1 MYKRFTLFILSALL
15 CFSLEVKA
23 QQQARIQVIQS
34 QLEQLSATVPGLNS
48 AVQLSVN
55 GVSIQEFVSALAKSN
70 NLSINIDPKL
80 NIRVANIFNNV
91 TALDIL
97 VFLAKN
103 YNLDLS
109 FTGSIITISQYQ
121 DPNSNIHPIKEI
133 KAKYNPS
140 DNTLSLELE
149 NDSLSVVARKVTQLS
164 GKNIVVASGLSGKRV
179 SAFFANAPFETAL
192 EKLAFANDIK
202 MVKTNDNFYLFQA
215 LGDNEEQ
222 YVNGDKNTAIRKVF
236 KPVAPNAA
244 AGNLGLFIRTVG
256 GQKMISLDCNN
267 ASIQDLVKSASQEM
281 GKNYFLYSDIKG
293 TITSHVTDIS
303 YDNFLS
309 SLFQGTDYTYRIE
322 NGNYLIGDRKLEGLR
337 NSRVIMLQ
345 KRSIDTIQAM
355 IPVEWKKGVEIK
367 EFREQNTLLLSG
379 AGPQVAELESYI
391 KQLDQLV
398 PVVMIEVTLI
408 DINKG
413 RTVATG
419 ISAGVADS
427 VKTGGTVLPGVNY
440 TFGSGSIND
449 FLNRLGGATHLN
461 LGHVTP
467 NFYATINALE
477 TNSNVKVHSVPK
489 LSTLNGHTA
498 SLSIG
503 SKRYYLIQ
511 TQNVLPSLTN
521 PTSIFSQ
528 QYNAV
533 EANLVINI
541 KPIVSG
547 DDQVTLGITVN
558 ITDFIGTP
566 PTNAPP
572 PTSTSKFES
581 IIRAHNEDMI
591 VLGGLERE
599 EDSDSA
605 SGVPLLSRI
614 PILKWLFSSKSKT
627 HTKIVTLVFIKPTI
641 IH

>member
-1 MYKRFTLFILSALL
+1 MYQRFTLFILSALL
-15 CFSLEVKA
+15 CFSLEVSA
-23 QQQARIQVIQS
+23 QQPRIQAIQN
-34 QLEQLSATVPGLNS
+34 QLEQLSATVPGLHGL
-48 AVQLSVN
+48 VQLSVS

-70 NLSINIDPKL
+70 NLSIDIDPKL
-80 NIRVANIFNNV
+80 NIRVANNFNNV

-103 YNLDLS
+103 YSLDIS
-109 FTGSIITISQYQ
+109 FTGPIITLSQYQ
-121 DPNSNIHPIKEI
+121 DPSLNVHPVKEI

-149 NDSLSVVARKVTQLS
+149 NDSLSVVARKITQLS
-164 GKNIVVASGLSGKRV
+164 GKNIVVTPQLSGKRV
-179 SAFFANAPFETAL
+179 SAFFANAPFEAAL

-202 MVKTNDNFYLFQA
+202 MVKTADNFYLFQP
-215 LGDNEEQ
+215 LGENEES
-222 YVNGDKNTAIRKVF
+222 YVNGDRNTAVRKVF
-236 KPVAPNAA
+236 KPAVQSAA
-244 AGNLGLFIRTVG
+244 AGNLGLFIHTLG

-309 SLFQGTDYTYRIE
+309 SLFQGTDYTYRME

-337 NSRVIMLQ
+337 NSKVIMLQ
-345 KRSIDTIQAM
+345 NRSLDTVQAM
-355 IPVEWKKGVEIK
+355 IPMEWKKGVEIK

-379 AGPQVAELESYI
+379 PGPQVAELESYI

-398 PVVMIEVTLI
+398 PMVMIEVTLV

-413 RTVATG
+413 RTIATG

-427 VKTGGTVLPGVNY
+427 VKTGGTVLPGFDF
-440 TFGSGSIND
+440 TFSSGSIND
-449 FLNRLGGATHLN
+449 FLNRLGGVAHLN

-467 NFYATINALE
+467 NFYASIKALE
-477 TNSNVKVHSVPK
+477 SNSNVQVHSVPK
-489 LSTLNGHTA
+489 LTTLNGHTA

-511 TQNVLPSLTN
+511 TQNVLPSLTS
-521 PTSIFSQ
+521 PTSVFSQ

-547 DDQVTLGITVN
+547 DDQVTLGINVN

-581 IIRAHNEDMI
+581 IVRAHNEDMI

-599 EDSDSA
+599 EDSDTA
-605 SGVPLLSRI
+605 SGMPILSRI
-614 PILKWLFSSKSKT
+614 PILKWIFSSKNKT